1 MKAIYYMSHGDASVL
16 QVGELPVPPVAEDEV
31 LVQVVATSVNPIDRR
46 LRSGELQEYITRTFP
61 VVPGWDFSGRIVAVG
76 DSVSDY
82 EIGNDVVG
90 LAFTW
95 SIQYGTYA
103 QYAPIKASSLTKKP
117 ANISFEQAA
126 ALPLVSL
133 TAWQSLF
140 EFGQLQAGQ
149 SVLIHAGAG
158 GLGSVAI
165 PLAKYLGA
173 RVYTTASSRNREYV
187 ESLGA
192 DVVIDYREQDYAS
205 VIREMEPEGLDLILQ
220 SLLDDGISEDSISL
234 VKEGGAVAYMNNEP
248 PDMPEIQER
257 KVRAEFLHHRPDG
270 ESLTELLELFSSGT
284 VPVPRLQVMEL
295 EQAVQAHQLSE
306 EGHTTGKLVL
316 KVQELQ

>member
-1 MKAIYYMSHGDASVL
+1 MKAIYYMSHGDADVL
-16 QVGELPVPPVAEDEV
+16 QVGELPVPPIAEDEV
-31 LVQVVATSVNPIDRR
+31 LVQVAATSVNPIDRR

-76 DSVSDY
+76 DAVSNY
-82 EIGNDVVG
+82 EIGDDVVG

-117 ANISFEQAA
+117 GNISFEQAA

-133 TAWQSLF
+133 TAWQSLS

-173 RVYTTASSRNREYV
+173 KVYTTASSRNREYV
-187 ESLGA
+187 VSLGA
-192 DVVIDYREQDYAS
+192 DVVINYQQQDYAG
-205 VIREMEPEGLDLILQ
+205 VIREMEPAGLDLILQ
-220 SLLDDGISEDSISL
+220 SLLDDQVSEDSISL
-234 VKEGGAVAYMNNEP
+234 VRDAGGCLYE
-248 PDMPEIQER
+248 
-257 KVRAEFLHHRPDG
+257 
-270 ESLTELLELFSSGT
+270 
-284 VPVPRLQVMEL
+284 
-295 EQAVQAHQLSE
+295 
-306 EGHTTGKLVL
+306 
-316 KVQELQ
+316 